1 MTEEGEIIEI
11 QAVTVPAV
19 ARLITKLITTGIT
32 LPMYFPT
39 LLFSSA
45 YLLLSLAHFFL
56 FVDQAIP
63 DFPNSITTTLSNI
76 DCCNLFPS
84 R

>member
-45 YLLLSLAHFFL
+45 YLLLSLAQFFI
-56 FVDQAIP
+56 FVDQAI
-63 DFPNSITTTLSNI
+63 
-76 DCCNLFPS
+76 
-84 R
+84 